1 MTERLNDLI
10 LVDCYDRPIG
20 TAGKAEA
27 HAAPL
32 LHRAFSVFLI
42 NDNGE
47 LLLQKRAAGK
57 YHSGGL
63 WANACCSHPR
73 RDESLEDAIER
84 RLQEELGVTAPC
96 RELCHFI
103 YYMKFSEDMHEYE
116 LDHVFLG
123 TYDGDV
129 HFDQTEIEEVK
140 WVDFDWLEDDM
151 EKNPDH
157 YASWFLIAAPK
168 VLEFLRD

>member
-1 MTERLNDLI
+1 MEDQLIRVDL
-10 LVDCYDRPIG
+10 YDKEIG
-20 TAGKAEA
+20 YGTKEEIHRKGQ
-27 HAAPL
+27 
-32 LHRAFSVFLI
+32 LHRAFSVFLVDDDRMLI
-42 NDNGE
+42 
-47 LLLQKRAAGK
+47 QKRREDK

-84 RLQEELGVTAPC
+84 RLQEELGITAPC
-96 RELCHFI
+96 RELSHFV
-103 YYMKFSEDMHEYE
+103 YYMKFSDEMHEYE
-116 LDHVFLG
+116 LDHIFLG
-123 TYDGDV
+123 TYDGEV
-129 HFDQTEIEEVK
+129 NFDRNEIEEVK

-157 YASWFLIAAPK
+157 YACWFLIAAPK

>member
-1 MTERLNDLI
+1 MEDQLIRVDL
-10 LVDCYDRPIG
+10 YDKEIG
-20 TAGKAEA
+20 YGTKEEIHRKGQ
-27 HAAPL
+27 
-32 LHRAFSVFLI
+32 LHRAFSVFLVDDDRMLI
-42 NDNGE
+42 
-47 LLLQKRAAGK
+47 QKRREDK

-96 RELCHFI
+96 RELSHFV
-103 YYMKFSEDMHEYE
+103 YYMKFSDEMHEYE
-116 LDHVFLG
+116 LDHIFLG
-123 TYDGDV
+123 TYDGEVD
-129 HFDQTEIEEVK
+129 FDRNEIEEVK

-157 YASWFLIAAPK
+157 YACWFLIAAPK

>member
-1 MTERLNDLI
+1 MEDQLIRVDL
-10 LVDCYDRPIG
+10 YDREIG
-20 TAGKAEA
+20 YGTKEEIHRKGQ
-27 HAAPL
+27 
-32 LHRAFSVFLI
+32 LHRAFSVFLVDDDRMLI
-42 NDNGE
+42 
-47 LLLQKRAAGK
+47 QKRHESK

-84 RLQEELGVTAPC
+84 RLQEELGITAPC
-96 RELCHFI
+96 RELCHFV
-103 YYMKFSEDMHEYE
+103 YYMKFSGEMHEYE
-116 LDHVFLG
+116 LDHIFLG
-123 TYDGDV
+123 TYDGEV
-129 HFDQTEIEEVK
+129 HFDRNEIEEVK